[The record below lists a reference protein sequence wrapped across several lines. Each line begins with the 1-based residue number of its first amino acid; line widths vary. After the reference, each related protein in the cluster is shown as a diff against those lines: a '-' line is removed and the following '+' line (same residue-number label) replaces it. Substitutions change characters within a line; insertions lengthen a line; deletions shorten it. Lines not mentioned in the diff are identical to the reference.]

1 MQGLSVNVRSN
12 ASLIAAELLAS
23 AQDMRNT
30 ALVRA
35 LNKTADQV
43 KVAAS
48 REVRAAGYGLKAA
61 DIKRALNV
69 KRASQSNLTSRVIAS
84 GRPVPL
90 IQYGARRVPGK
101 GVSVK
106 VLNGRRL
113 IPGAFIATMPGGHT
127 GVFVREPGGK
137 HKKVM
142 KAGKASWHQLPI
154 RELFG
159 PAIPDALSNAGV
171 RDAVQALITTKF
183 PAILEHEHAWLA
195 KRVKARQ

>member
-43 KVAAS
+43 LVAGS
-48 REVRAAGYGLKAA
+48 REVRKAGYKLKAA
-61 DIKRALNV
+61 DIKSAMRV
-69 KRASQSNLTSRVIAS
+69 KRASQSRLTASVIAS

-90 IQYGARRVPGK
+90 IQYGARQTSK
-101 GVSVK
+101 GVTVS
-106 VLNGRRL
+106 VLNGRKL
-113 IPGAFIATMPGGHT
+113 IPGAFIAKMPTGHI

-171 RDAVQALITTKF
+171 RDAVQELIATKF
-183 PAILEHEHAWLA
+183 PVILEHEHAWLA